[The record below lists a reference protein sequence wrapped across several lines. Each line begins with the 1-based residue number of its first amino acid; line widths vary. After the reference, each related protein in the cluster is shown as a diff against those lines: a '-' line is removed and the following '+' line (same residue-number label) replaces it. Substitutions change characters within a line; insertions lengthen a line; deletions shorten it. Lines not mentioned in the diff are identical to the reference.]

1 MQEAPGEGKG
11 DGRKLESRG
20 QKQRNAA
27 TTATVLTHGIWAL
40 DGLWEGEWSLREEA
54 RREAVL
60 LLSSDSQG
68 Q

>member
-1 MQEAPGEGKG
+1 MQEAPGQGKG
-11 DGRKLESRG
+11 DGRKLEWGG

-27 TTATVLTHGIWAL
+27 TVITHGIWAL
-40 DGLWEGEWSLREEA
+40 SGLCEGEWSLREGA
-54 RREAVL
+54 RWEAVL